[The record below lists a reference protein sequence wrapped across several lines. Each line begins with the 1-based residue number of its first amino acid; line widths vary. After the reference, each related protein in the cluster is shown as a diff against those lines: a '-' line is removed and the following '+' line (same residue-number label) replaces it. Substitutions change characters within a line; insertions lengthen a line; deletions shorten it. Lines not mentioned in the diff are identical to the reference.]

1 MKVEVLVN
9 LGTNDY
15 PSTPYL
21 AGETHEVS
29 DALGELLV
37 TKGHARA
44 VASEPEPEEVTV
56 KLVEPADPAITEPE
70 SAAVQ
75 VESKQDKPA
84 KASLKSSK
92 EK

>member
-15 PSTPYL
+15 PGHPYL
-21 AGETHEVS
+21 AGEIHEVTE
-29 DALGELLV
+29 AVGVKLV
-37 TKGHARA
+37 SNGHARA
-44 VASEPEPEEVTV
+44 IVSEPEPSEVTV
-56 KLVEPADPAITEPE
+56 KLVEPQPE
-70 SAAVQ
+70 SVAVP

>member
-15 PSTPYL
+15 PGHPYL
-21 AGETHEVS
+21 AGEIHEVT
-29 DALGELLV
+29 DAVGAKLV
-37 TKGHARA
+37 SNGHARA
-44 VASEPEPEEVTV
+44 IVSEPEPSEVTV
-56 KLVEPADPAITEPE
+56 KLVEPADPAITQPE
-70 SAAVQ
+70 SVAVP